1 MQSVTTS
8 AKQRAVAG
16 TRGRAAVEWSERDGR
31 LLRIVGEQYAITVQQ
46 LAGLLGRTQRNG
58 RWLRDRWLRAGWIE
72 SHPFGWH
79 GPSFLWLTGKGIRVC
94 DSPYRRWRPNTAML
108 AHIEAVTDVRLL
120 LAHELRL
127 GRWTCERALAQASPS
142 RSVQR
147 PHLPDGLLD
156 LPDGPVAVEVELSS
170 KSRAQISSRTA
181 AFKALESS
189 MARRSLRGRRWMSRM
204 AAAAVTGPASGPRP
218 ASSTPATRLPSRFSC
233 EKSGI
238 VPAPCSRGRRP

>member
-1 MQSVTTS
+1 VQSVTTS
-8 AKQRAVAG
+8 AKQRAVGG
-16 TRGRAAVEWSERDGR
+16 TRRRAPVEWSERDGR

-46 LAGLLGRTQRNG
+46 LAGLLGRTHRNG

-94 DSPYRRWRPNTAML
+94 DSPYRRWRPNTAMP

-156 LPDGPVAVEVELSS
+156 LPDGPVAVEVELTS
-170 KSRAQISSRTA
+170 KSRARSSAIVEELA
-181 AFKALESS
+181 ASYARVWYFAAPSLLPAVRAL
-189 MARRSLRGRRWMSRM
+189 
-204 AAAAVTGPASGPRP
+204 AVEVPWGNVDVFPYPPRADLFP
-218 ASSTPATRLPSRFSC
+218 Q
-233 EKSGI
+233 
-238 VPAPCSRGRRP
+238 